1 MPLLPFCVLLVYA
14 DALSSLPSTPRHT
27 IVSPRRLSQLAM
39 NIEEGLKLQRN
50 IDSCAFLNNINEYGN
65 ARMARRAVGVLQK
78 MPAYFVS
85 PTTEHYNAAILAC
98 EKSQQFQLAMSVFD
112 QMKADDVPRNI
123 YTYTHLISCAD
134 KSNKFEEGYQL
145 FQQCKHEKDLEMTTE
160 IYNNMIWLAEHA
172 ENPKLI
178 ISLLNE
184 MEMKNIPR
192 DHRTYL
198 AASNACNRCGDGD
211 TALHILDLMAS
222 EKIPL
227 DPAMG
232 QAVLWSCVKSGMAEE
247 ALQIFDFMED
257 IGITR
262 GPEAYEGAIWAC
274 ELRGD
279 WERAVEL
286 LRLMKVDKNFKRQTI
301 AFDGAISA
309 LCKAGQW
316 EKARELMTWM
326 DREPAPKSHVTYR
339 NVIDALYEA
348 DQMELVDE
356 VYILCLRDN
365 FYSPWVKGEMIYTRN
380 IFQSCVALGTR
391 AVDVSDMSISLTYCA
406 IKNVLQSFL
415 DGKMAPFD
423 LRIIF
428 SDSAHDTGHTFTTM
442 EEIIRYLDEDRVLK
456 LIEVD
461 NEDGYRKI
469 LIKREH
475 LLSFCAIQR
484 KA

>member
-1 MPLLPFCVLLVYA
+1 MSPLFLCLFM
-14 DALSSLPSTPRHT
+14 LSVH
-27 IVSPRRLSQLAM
+27 RLSAFPYHVTRSQRKLTRLRM
-39 NIEEGLKLQRN
+39 NIEESLKLERT
-50 IDSCAFLNNINEYGN
+50 IDSCAFLNNIHEYGN

-78 MPAYFVS
+78 MPAYFVT
-85 PTTEHYNAAILAC
+85 PTTAHYNAAILAC
-98 EKSQQFQLAMSVFD
+98 EKSQQFQLAMGVFE
-112 QMKADDVPRNI
+112 QMKADDVPRDI

-134 KSNKFEEGYQL
+134 KCNKFEEGYNL
-145 FQQCKHEKDLEMTTE
+145 FQQCKHENSILMTTE

-184 MEMKNIPR
+184 MEVKNISR

-198 AASNACNRCGDGD
+198 AATNACNRCGDGT
-211 TALHILDLMAS
+211 TALHILDLMAT

-232 QAVLWSCVKSGMAEE
+232 QALLWSCVKSDMAGE
-247 ALQIFDFMED
+247 ALEIFDFMEE
-257 IGITR
+257 IGIPR
-262 GPEAYEGAIWAC
+262 GSEAYEGAIWAC
-274 ELRGD
+274 ELKGD

-286 LRLMKVDKNFKRQTI
+286 LRLMKVDKGFKRQTI

-316 EKARELMTWM
+316 VKARELMTWM
-326 DREPAPKSHVTYR
+326 DREPAPKSHITYR

-348 DQMELVDE
+348 DQMDLVEE

-365 FYSPWVKGEMIYTRN
+365 FYSPWVKGTRM
-380 IFQSCVALGTR
+380 
-391 AVDVSDMSISLTYCA
+391 VDVSYMSISLTYCA
-406 IKNVLQSFL
+406 LKNVLCTFK

-428 SDSAHDTGHTFTTM
+428 SDTAHDEGHTFTTM
-442 EEIIRYLDEDRVLK
+442 EEIIRYLDENRVLK

-461 NEDGYRKI
+461 NEDGFRKI
-469 LIKREH
+469 LIQREC
-475 LLSFCAIQR
+475 LLNYCADQC
-484 KA
+484 KT